1 MQVGTDK
8 GAACALLEWR
18 VYTSPMCTYTHSMS
32 FVSAKYDIRCLD
44 WQTDNK
50 KKTGH
55 GAETFII
62 MSAEGSIGIACGCL
76 PGCKPLMNR
85 LFPRYFGT
93 TNNSSNSNQ
102 YPRRWQHNHAKQIDD
117 EESTQQSESLRGES
131 LRPSSPTGAHSRT
144 FAQKAALHRSAS
156 GRTKRSAVPSLNP
169 QLSTLGRSSSLNT
182 PRTVYANSM
191 RTPNL
196 QRSSSQQVQSSF
208 TTTITA
214 QSHLSRSTSR
224 QTSRWGSPDINK
236 PLPMRPPPA
245 AVVARRPSASGFRR
259 SRDALKELSGVSNAS
274 TELFI
279 LQGRDSGSGKQS
291 PERKNDIWMG

>member
-1 MQVGTDK
+1 M
-8 GAACALLEWR
+8 LSR
-18 VYTSPMCTYTHSMS
+18 VEIDTLTT
-32 FVSAKYDIRCLD
+32 
-44 WQTDNK
+44 
-50 KKTGH
+50 TGH

-102 YPRRWQHNHAKQIDD
+102 YPRRWQHNHTKHIDD

-131 LRPSSPTGAHSRT
+131 IRPSSPTVAHSKAITRT
-144 FAQKAALHRSAS
+144 AALHRSAS
-156 GRTKRSAVPSLNP
+156 SQTQRSVVPSLNP
-169 QLSTLGRSSSLNT
+169 QLSTLGRSSSLTT
-182 PRTVYANSM
+182 PRTVNANSM

-196 QRSSSQQVQSSF
+196 QRSSSHQVQSSF

-214 QSHLSRSTSR
+214 QSHLSRSASR
-224 QTSRWGSPDINK
+224 QTSRWGSLDINK
-236 PLPMRPPPA
+236 PLPMRPPPPA
-245 AVVARRPSASGFRR
+245 IVARRPSANGFRR
-259 SRDALKELSGVSNAS
+259 SRGASKELSRISNAS

-291 PERKNDIWMG
+291 PERKNGIWMG